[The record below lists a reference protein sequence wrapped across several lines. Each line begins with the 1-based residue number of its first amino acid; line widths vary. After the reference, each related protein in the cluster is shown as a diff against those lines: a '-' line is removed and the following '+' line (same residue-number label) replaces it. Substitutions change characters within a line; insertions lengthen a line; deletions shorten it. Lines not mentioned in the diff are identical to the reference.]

1 MEVEPV
7 VGADVLPGQPDSRVV
22 ARRVPTAR
30 SRRSRVLSAVLT
42 FARRKPLGAIGAV
55 VIAVLVV
62 VAILGPIL
70 SPYDPYAQD
79 STRSLRP
86 PSAEHPLGTDRFGRD
101 QLSRIIHGARVS
113 LYVGLFSVIIGT
125 VLGMVIGIA
134 SAYIGGWF
142 DLLVQRIVD
151 TMSGF
156 PGLVLVLLLVVALGP
171 SLFNVTLAIALN
183 YTDNVIRL
191 ARSAALSVKGEDYIL
206 AARAVGVGTWR
217 IVYRHVTPNSLAPIF
232 VLATSQLG
240 NAIVT
245 EAGLS
250 FLGLGV
256 QPPTPSWGNMLQAAS
271 SQNMEAAPWL
281 AIFPGL
287 ALATVTFAF
296 AVFGDAMRDV
306 LDPRLRGT

>member
-1 MEVEPV
+1 VSTEVLQ
-7 VGADVLPGQPDSRVV
+7 GQAD
-22 ARRVPTAR
+22 RRVLDRRAWTER
-30 SRRSRVLSAVLT
+30 SAGSRLLSAVLG
-42 FARRKPLGAIGAV
+42 FARRKPLGAAGAV
-55 VIAVLVV
+55 VIALLVV
-62 VAILGPIL
+62 VAIMGPVL
-70 SPYDPYAQD
+70 APYDPYAQD
-79 STRSLRP
+79 SARSLRP
-86 PSAEHPLGTDRFGRD
+86 PGADNLLGTDRFGRD
-101 QLSRIIHGARVS
+101 QLSRIIYGARVS

-125 VLGMVIGIA
+125 TIGMVIGVA
-134 SAYIGGWF
+134 SAYFGGKF
-142 DLLVQRIVD
+142 DLVVQRFVD
-151 TMSGF
+151 TMMGF
-156 PGLVLVLLLVVALGP
+156 PGLVLVLIMVVALGP
-171 SLFNVTLAIALN
+171 SLFNVTLAIAIN
-183 YTDNVIRL
+183 YSDKVIRL

-217 IVYRHVTPNSLAPIF
+217 ILYRHVTPNSLAPIF
-232 VLATSQLG
+232 VLATAQLG

-281 AIFPGL
+281 AIYPGL
-287 ALATVTFAF
+287 ALAIVTFAF